1 MAGNAPFGAAGRR
14 GAGRHSAVAALTAV
28 LGLLA
33 VPGGAASQ
41 TMPADLAFLP
51 TCVQINSELAGHL
64 RAAAD
69 ALSRQRYDR
78 GLEIL
83 KVLLETGD
91 RSFYRCADDPRRFL
105 SLPAAVNDILSTLG
119 PEAIGEFRNRRETV
133 AAALVAKASQTGDV
147 PLLRRVVLEYYH
159 TAAGAAATNRLG
171 EVRFDRAR
179 FIEAA
184 DLWETLS
191 GRPAAGGSRPML
203 LAKAAVAA
211 HVGGMPRRAAQL
223 LRTLQA
229 DHPDAAGTI
238 AGREGNLA
246 AYVADALRRMPVLA
260 ADRVP
265 HVRDWASYAGSPG
278 GIALMPSFDGPP
290 KLRWCS
296 PAKDN
301 VRRAHA
307 VAGIVGWLAISEDRT
322 ILQRF
327 VAELDGGWPTLSI
340 KDRSAPA
347 GSVSPPPVVH
357 PAVVGDLVLL
367 REYEFVKAFDL
378 RTGKLRWST
387 LKAPLSLQRDWFKLY
402 GQWGALMGDTGRQI
416 LTVDGDRAYTV
427 CKYFHY
433 LPKPPRTAQ
442 MIRQGTYDRDT
453 SALVA
458 LSLRDD
464 GRIIWEIGNS
474 DGDREEV
481 AQGRFLAPPTCW
493 AGRLYTLLSY
503 EEAYYTVCIDPDTR
517 RTCWLTELGPTPGPG
532 LRYGG
537 AWRYAAQR
545 VVYAGT
551 PPAVADGAVYAATNA
566 GMVAALDADSGY
578 PMWAHEY
585 PTRGHAVLNTA
596 AFMHSMQAVKD
607 RLPFFPPNPVIT
619 DGRRVICLPADAESV
634 IALKATTGRLLWEVA
649 RLGREDL
656 TALDA
661 EHVLLSGPGLIVI
674 RSRDGRIIARTK
686 GVDDVR
692 GRPAVTP
699 DAVYAS
705 GRGRIVR
712 LDRKTWRVTAYE
724 IPADKALL
732 GRLIS
737 TGDKLI
743 AANLSGVCVYDVTPA
758 ASD

>member
-1 MAGNAPFGAAGRR
+1 MAGDAPLGAAGRR
-14 GAGRHSAVAALTAV
+14 RSIRRPVAVLLAALPGLVAA
-28 LGLLA
+28 
-33 VPGGAASQ
+33 PGGAAAQ

-51 TCVQINSELAGHL
+51 TCVQVNGELAGHL
-64 RAAAD
+64 RTAAD
-69 ALSRQRYDR
+69 ALSRGRYER

-91 RSFYRCADDPRRFL
+91 RSFYRCADEPRRFL
-105 SLPAAVNDILSTLG
+105 SLPAAVNEILSALG
-119 PEAIGEFRNRRETV
+119 PEAIREFRSQRETV
-133 AAALVAKASQTGDV
+133 AAALADKAAQTGDV
-147 PLLRRVVLEYYH
+147 ALLKRVVLEYYH
-159 TAAGAAATNRLG
+159 TAAGAAAMNRLG

-184 DLWETLS
+184 DLWEALS
-191 GRPAAGGSRPML
+191 ARPAAGESRAML

-211 HVGGMPRRAAQL
+211 HVGGMPGRAARL
-223 LRTLQA
+223 LQTLQA
-229 DHPDAAGTI
+229 DYPDAAGTV
-238 AGREGNLA
+238 AGQQRKLA
-246 AYVADALRRMPVLA
+246 AYVAEALRRMPVLA
-260 ADRVP
+260 DDRVP
-265 HVRDWASYAGSPG
+265 RVRDWASYAGSPG
-278 GIALMPSFDGPP
+278 GIALMPSFDGAPR
-290 KLRWCS
+290 LRWCS

-327 VAELDGGWPTLSI
+327 VAELDGGWPALSI
-340 KDRSAPA
+340 KDRYAPA

-357 PAVVGDLVLL
+357 PAVVGDLVLC

-458 LSLRDD
+458 LSLGDG
-464 GRIIWEIGNS
+464 GRIVWEVGNS

-481 AQGRFLAPPTCW
+481 AQGRFLAPPTCR
-493 AGRLYTLLSY
+493 AGRLFTLLSY
-503 EEAYYTVCIDPDTR
+503 EEAYYAVCIDPDSR

-551 PPAVADGAVYAATNA
+551 PPSVADGAVYAATNA
-566 GMVAALDADSGY
+566 GMVAALDADSGC
-578 PMWAHEY
+578 PIWAHEY

-596 AFMHSMQAVKD
+596 AFMHRMQAVKD
-607 RLPFFPPNPVIT
+607 RLPFYPPNPVIT
-619 DGRRVICLPADAESV
+619 DGRRVICLPADADSA
-634 IALKATTGRLLWEVA
+634 IALNATTGRLCWEVA

-674 RSRDGRIIARTK
+674 RSRDGRVIARPK

-692 GRPAVTP
+692 GRPAVTLE
-699 DAVYAS
+699 AVYAS

-712 LDRKTWRVTAYE
+712 LDRKTWHVTAYKV
-724 IPADKALL
+724 PAEKALL

-758 ASD
+758 GD